1 MNVAIS
7 TTRPFHAPMLANA
20 LIAHGAAV
28 TMYTSAPRRFFRQ
41 MDASVRLR
49 LVPSALQVGM
59 HLFHWQPSPNILHLD
74 SAVYD
79 HEAAMLLRP
88 ADIFIGWATASL
100 ASGRK
105 AKRRGSRFVL
115 DRACPHVDF
124 QRQTVGAEASK
135 TGSTW
140 KPEPAWFR
148 DRQLAEY
155 EEADTII
162 APSEYTRRTF
172 PDHLRKKTIKAPL
185 LGRCTFPENVSY
197 QRNPVFTVGA
207 VGGQP
212 LRKGYLYLLK
222 AWKKLNLPNARLI
235 IRSDFTGHP
244 VLEELVCSM
253 PTVEVIGYVPDI
265 ADFYRKCDLFI
276 LPSVDDGFGMA
287 LYEAMANGLP
297 CIATTHC
304 GASELLTSSKDSII
318 VEPMNADQIA
328 SAVLSFYESEEYR
341 LQIAMAGRASLR
353 TLMPDG
359 RSPLYQESIGLL
371 LQHAGTSDSSLAMH
385 SLTTR

>member
-1 MNVAIS
+1 
-7 TTRPFHAPMLANA
+7 
-20 LIAHGAAV
+20 
-28 TMYTSAPRRFFRQ
+28 
-41 MDASVRLR
+41 
-49 LVPSALQVGM
+49 
-59 HLFHWQPSPNILHLD
+59 
-74 SAVYD
+74 
-79 HEAAMLLRP
+79 MLLGP

-124 QRQTVGAEASK
+124 QQQTVGAEASK

-162 APSEYTRRTF
+162 TPSEYTRRTF

-212 LRKGYLYLLK
+212 LRKGYLYLLQ

-244 VLEELVCSM
+244 VLEELVRSM

-287 LYEAMANGLP
+287 LYEAMAHGLP

-304 GASELLTSSKDSII
+304 GSSELLTSGRDSLI
-318 VEPMNADQIA
+318 VDPCSSDQLAEAIE
-328 SAVLSFYESEEYR
+328 SLFNSEELR
-341 LQIAMAGRASLR
+341 QEIAREGRA
-353 TLMPDG
+353 TVG
-359 RSPLYQESIGLL
+359 RL
-371 LQHAGTSDSSLAMH
+371 TSDGTPAYRNAIGEL
-385 SLTTR
+385 LTTENSGHATETTIAVS